1 MFFIY
6 SAPGIPHSELI
17 FMILTIKE
25 FFNAISSP
33 VVLFTLVSAVLFFF
47 LAFPKQL
54 TSPKVSIPLAIFG
67 LIFFFF
73 GLSDDHFRSIVAL
86 PDNVPIV
93 GMFVIMIYFTWYAM
107 RKAVLND
114 ERMAQGKP
122 PIEKEESDQKV
133 LVFPYLIFIEFV
145 VALFYAIML
154 VVWSLLLK
162 APLEDP
168 ANPSISPNPSKAPW
182 YFLGLQELLV
192 YFDPWIAGVLI
203 PTLIIIGLC
212 AIPYLDRDPKG
223 SGYYSYKQRRVWIS
237 GFMFCFWMLW
247 IVLIV
252 LGTFLRGPN
261 WNFFGP
267 FEEWNVHKVVPLLN
281 VNLSEFI
288 FIKWLGQGLPKQ
300 WFIREAP
307 GILLVLGYIAI
318 PPAVAAVTF
327 CKKAYQEMGPV
338 RFAIAAFLLL
348 MIIAVP
354 IKMYLR
360 WAFNLKYLVAI
371 PEFFFNI

>member
-1 MFFIY
+1 MT
-6 SAPGIPHSELI
+6 E
-17 FMILTIKE
+17 TIKA
-25 FFNAISSP
+25 FIDGISSP
-33 VVLFTLVSAVLFFF
+33 VTIFTLAAGALFLFVS
-47 LAFPKQL
+47 FPRQI
-54 TSPKVSIPLAIFG
+54 TSPKVSIPLAGLLIAFFIFG
-67 LIFFFF
+67 MT
-73 GLSDDHFRSIVAL
+73 DRQFRTIVTT

-93 GMFVIMIYFTWYAM
+93 GMLFLMLYFSWYAM

-114 ERMAQGKP
+114 ERLAAGKP

-145 VALFYAIML
+145 VALFYSIML
-154 VVWSLLLK
+154 VVWAIYLK

-168 ANPSISPNPSKAPW
+168 ANPTISPNPSKAPW

-192 YFDPWIAGVLI
+192 YFDPWIAGVLL
-203 PTLIIIGLC
+203 PTLIIVGLA
-212 AIPYLDRDPKG
+212 AIPYLDRNPKG
-223 SGYYSYKQRRVWIS
+223 AGYYSFRQRRVWVS
-237 GFMFCFWMLW
+237 GFLFCFWILW

-252 LGTFLRGPN
+252 FGTFLRGPN

-267 FEEWNVHKVVPLLN
+267 FEKWDIHKVVPLLN

-288 FIKWLGQGLPKQ
+288 FVKMLGQALPRF
-300 WFIREAP
+300 WLIREAP
-307 GILLVLGYIAI
+307 GILLVGAYLFVPPVIA
-318 PPAVAAVTF
+318 AKTF
-327 CKKAYQEMGPV
+327 CKKALEEMGPA
-338 RFAIAAFLLL
+338 RYAIAAFLLL
-348 MIIAVP
+348 MIIALP

>member
-1 MFFIY
+1 
-6 SAPGIPHSELI
+6 
-17 FMILTIKE
+17 MILAIKE

-47 LAFPKQL
+47 LTFPKQL
-54 TSPKVSIPLAIFG
+54 TSPKVCIPLALSG
-67 LIFFFF
+67 LAFFFF

-93 GMFVIMIYFTWYAM
+93 GMFFIMIYFTWYAM

-114 ERMAQGKP
+114 ARMAEGKP

-145 VALFYAIML
+145 VALFYSIML

-203 PTLIIIGLC
+203 PTLIIVGLC

-223 SGYYSYKQRRVWIS
+223 SGYYSYKQRRVWIG

-267 FEEWNVHKVVPLLN
+267 FEAWNVHKVVPLLN

-288 FIKWLGQGLPKQ
+288 FIKWLGQGLPQQ

>member
-1 MFFIY
+1 MT
-6 SAPGIPHSELI
+6 HL
-17 FMILTIKE
+17 IKE
-25 FFNAISSP
+25 AINSISSP
-33 VVLFTLVSAVLFFF
+33 VTLFTLTLAGLAVF

-54 TSPKVSIPLAIFG
+54 TAPRVSIPIAVLTILFFCFG
-67 LIFFFF
+67 LT
-73 GLSDDHFRSIVAL
+73 DDQFRRIVTT

-93 GMFVIMIYFTWYAM
+93 GLLFLMAYFTWYALW
-107 RKAVLND
+107 KAVRND
-114 ERMAQGKP
+114 ERLEAGKP

-145 VALFYAIML
+145 VALFYSIML
-154 VVWSLLLK
+154 VVWAIVLK

-192 YFDPWIAGVLI
+192 YFDPWIAGVLL
-203 PTLIIIGLC
+203 PALIIVGLC
-212 AIPYLDRDPKG
+212 AIPYLDRNPKG
-223 SGYYSYKQRRVWIS
+223 SGYYSFKQRRVWVA
-237 GFMFCFWMLW
+237 GFLYCFWILW
-247 IVLIV
+247 ITLIIF
-252 LGTFLRGPN
+252 GTFLRGPN

-267 FEEWNVHKVVPLLN
+267 FEKWDVHKVVPLLN

-288 FIKWLGQGLPKQ
+288 FIKWLGKGLPKE
-300 WFIREAP
+300 WYVREAP
-307 GILLVLGYIAI
+307 GFLLIFLYFLI

-327 CKKAYQEMGPV
+327 CKKAYQEMGAT
-338 RFAIAAFLLL
+338 RYLAASFLLL
-348 MIIAVP
+348 MTIAVP

>member
-1 MFFIY
+1 MV
-6 SAPGIPHSELI
+6 ELI
-17 FMILTIKE
+17 KHFLNE
-25 FFNAISSP
+25 ISSP
-33 VVLFTLVSAVLFFF
+33 VALFTLTTGLLFLF
-47 LAFPKQL
+47 LSFPKQL
-54 TSPKVSIPLAIFG
+54 TSLKVSIPFFALVILFFLFG
-67 LIFFFF
+67 LT
-73 GLSDDHFRSIVAL
+73 DEHFRVIVTT

-93 GMFVIMIYFTWYAM
+93 GMIFLMIYFTWYAM

-114 ERMAQGKP
+114 ERMSQGKP

-145 VALFYAIML
+145 VALFYAVIL
-154 VVWSLLLK
+154 VIWSLALK

-168 ANPSISPNPSKAPW
+168 ANPTISPNPSKAPW

-192 YFDPWIAGVLI
+192 YFDPWIAGVLL

-212 AIPYLDRDPKG
+212 AIPYLDRSPKG
-223 SGYYSYKQRRVWIS
+223 SGFYSYKDRRVWIS
-237 GFMFCFWMLW
+237 GFLFCLWMLW
-247 IVLIV
+247 IVLIIF
-252 LGTFLRGPN
+252 GTFLRGPN

-281 VNLSEFI
+281 VNLSDYI
-288 FIKWLGQGLPKQ
+288 FIKWLGTGLPKL
-300 WFIREAP
+300 WLIREAP
-307 GILLVLGYIAI
+307 GILLVLAYLLI
-318 PPAVAAVTF
+318 PPAIAAVTF
-327 CKKAYQEMGPV
+327 CKKAFQEMGVV
-338 RFAIAAFLLL
+338 RFAVAAFLLL

>member
-1 MFFIY
+1 M
-6 SAPGIPHSELI
+6 AELI
-17 FMILTIKE
+17 KH
-25 FFNAISSP
+25 FFNQISSP
-33 VVLFTLVSAVLFFF
+33 VMMFTLGTGLLFLF
-47 LAFPKQL
+47 LSFPGQL
-54 TSPKVSIPLAIFG
+54 TAPKVAGPLGILVVAFFIFG
-67 LIFFFF
+67 LT
-73 GLSDDHFRSIVAL
+73 DEHFKMIITT

-93 GMFVIMIYFTWYAM
+93 MMLFIMLYFTWYAM
-107 RKAVLND
+107 RKATVND
-114 ERMAQGKP
+114 MRMAEGKGP
-122 PIEKEESDQKV
+122 LEKEESEQKV

-145 VALFYAIML
+145 VALFYSIML
-154 VVWSLLLK
+154 VVWSLALK

-192 YFDPWIAGVLI
+192 YFDPWIAGVLL

-212 AIPYLDRDPKG
+212 AIPYLDRSPKG
-223 SGYYSYKQRRVWIS
+223 SGYYSYQQRRVWIS
-237 GFMFCFWMLW
+237 GFLFCFWMLW

-267 FEEWNVHKVVPLLN
+267 FEVWNVHKVVPLLN
-281 VNLSEFI
+281 VNLSEFV
-288 FIKWLGQGLPKQ
+288 FIKWLGWGLPSQ
-300 WFIREAP
+300 WYLRELP
-307 GILLVLGYIAI
+307 GILLVLAYLLI
-318 PPAVAAVTF
+318 PPAMAAKTF
-327 CKKAYQEMGPV
+327 CKKAFQEMGAV
-338 RFAIAAFLLL
+338 RYAVAAFLLL
-348 MIIAVP
+348 MVIAVP